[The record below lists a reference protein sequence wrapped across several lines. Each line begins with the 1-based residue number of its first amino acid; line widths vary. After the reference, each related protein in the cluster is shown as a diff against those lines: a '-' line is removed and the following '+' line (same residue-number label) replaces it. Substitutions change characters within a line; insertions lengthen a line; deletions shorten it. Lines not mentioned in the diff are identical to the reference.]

1 MWRMME
7 GRSRVLWALIAASTL
22 VLSSGASVAA
32 VENDAPPTDTGELVT
47 PPVGSPN
54 TSNDL
59 VPSESPIPMD
69 DATGIETIDPS
80 AEPPTP
86 EGVIDEPGPVT
97 SSSEIPEEVAR
108 GSQENTQAAPLKV
121 VLSLDA
127 SRVGVGEPLTANWQI
142 TGGNNPKVTDLK
154 FVTEITDGPMLF
166 TSGSRAPSTSSFG
179 LVGSATTT
187 VANSG
192 NRILFDMWVTDS
204 GKTVRYRSDR
214 VTVAGFSGKTTGGW
228 GTVTDSRTGEEGTG
242 YYSGGALLKG
252 WFVVAQEWFY
262 TNTKGFVQ
270 YNWVRV
276 NGTWYYFMDRGQM
289 ATGWLRQ
296 AGSWYYLDPGSGAMK
311 TGWVTRGGEWYY
323 LNPSAG
329 GVMATGW
336 AKIRGT
342 WYYLDPSSG
351 AMATGWRKV
360 GSRWYYLTSSGA
372 MATGWMRIGN
382 AWYYLEL
389 NSGAMATGWL
399 RLADTWYYLNP
410 SGAMATGWV
419 KSDGTWYYLEPTS
432 GALQAGASSL
442 VVLVNKRNPL
452 DPITYVPA
460 LVPLARVGVGGG
472 ELMRPEAANAMG
484 RMVSAARSS
493 GIQMQVGS
501 GYRSYWTQASLFASY
516 VARDGLVE
524 AETYSARA
532 GYSEHQTGLAADMS
546 SPNEGCYL
554 HTCFG
559 NTKAGQW
566 IAANSWRYGFIVR
579 YPRGY
584 THITGFIWEPWH
596 VRYVGVEVA
605 TAMHNRGIPTYEQYM
620 DSPAA
625 PTY

>member
-1 MWRMME
+1 M
-7 GRSRVLWALIAASTL
+7 
-22 VLSSGASVAA
+22 
-32 VENDAPPTDTGELVT
+32 
-47 PPVGSPN
+47 
-54 TSNDL
+54 
-59 VPSESPIPMD
+59 
-69 DATGIETIDPS
+69 
-80 AEPPTP
+80 
-86 EGVIDEPGPVT
+86 
-97 SSSEIPEEVAR
+97 AR

-276 NGTWYYFMDRGQM
+276 NGTWYYFMDHGQM

-329 GVMATGW
+329 G
-336 AKIRGT
+336 
-342 WYYLDPSSG
+342 
-351 AMATGWRKV
+351 
-360 GSRWYYLTSSGA
+360 
-372 MATGWMRIGN
+372 
-382 AWYYLEL
+382 
-389 NSGAMATGWL
+389 
-399 RLADTWYYLNP
+399 
-410 SGAMATGWV
+410 
-419 KSDGTWYYLEPTS
+419 SDGHRLGKDSWHLVLPRSKQWCHGHRVAQSWQSMVLPHLEWRD
-432 GALQAGASSL
+432 GYGVDEDRER
-442 VVLVNKRNPL
+442 VVLPGTKQWC
-452 DPITYVPA
+452 D
-460 LVPLARVGVGGG
+460 GH
-472 ELMRPEAANAMG
+472 
-484 RMVSAARSS
+484 RMVATSRHVVLLES
-493 GIQMQVGS
+493 Q
-501 GYRSYWTQASLFASY
+501 R
-516 VARDGLVE
+516 RDGD
-524 AETYSARA
+524 
-532 GYSEHQTGLAADMS
+532 GLG
-546 SPNEGCYL
+546 E
-554 HTCFG
+554 
-559 NTKAGQW
+559 
-566 IAANSWRYGFIVR
+566 
-579 YPRGY
+579 
-584 THITGFIWEPWH
+584 E
-596 VRYVGVEVA
+596 
-605 TAMHNRGIPTYEQYM
+605 
-620 DSPAA
+620 
-625 PTY
+625 